1 MKIIGALARGNSAP
15 TIYFCEYC
23 HSEIEKEG
31 IQALLTNTQYKDDVY
46 GDTIRVLAVECSEDG
61 KSEEETKQILLKN
74 LRLVGLIFE
83 AHDSSEYKSIVLD
96 KYVDLDIYLN
106 EIVDY

>member
-23 HSEIEKEG
+23 HSEIEKEA

-46 GDTIRVLAVECSEDG
+46 GDTIRGFLPWSVPKTA
-61 KSEEETKQILLKN
+61 KAKKKQN
-74 LRLVGLIFE
+74 RFF
-83 AHDSSEYKSIVLD
+83 
-96 KYVDLDIYLN
+96 
-106 EIVDY
+106 